1 MSRKLALSLAV
12 SLSLSALASP
22 ALAFDV
28 AFDTSRIFL
37 RYVTE
42 SLYDSG
48 AVALPPNNSAAH
60 PFTLPCDLTRY
71 GVQVDA
77 RYLTG
82 TEVLYPQLQS
92 RYYVLPSTLI
102 WSNGYEFGSP
112 TPFSV
117 NRSNV
122 SPFTVGQTAIIGQ
135 MSIDAVDVAARNW
148 LFQPGDIPPNVTVRH
163 ALHISLYRSD
173 YTTELPDDV
182 PANNN
187 RFIYLRRVCPN

>member
-1 MSRKLALSLAV
+1 MSRKLALSLGV
-12 SLSLSALASP
+12 SLSLSALAAP

-37 RYVTE
+37 RYVTP
-42 SLYDSG
+42 SADTG
-48 AVALPPNNSAAH
+48 PVALPANNSASH

-92 RYYVLPSTLI
+92 RYYVLPSSLI
-102 WSNGYEFGSP
+102 WSNGYEFASP

-117 NRSNV
+117 DRSNV
-122 SPFTVGQTAIIGQ
+122 SPFTVGQTAVIGQ

-148 LFQPGDIPPNVTVRH
+148 LFQPGDIPANVTVRH
-163 ALHISLYRSD
+163 ALHLSLYQSD
-173 YTTELPDDV
+173 YSTELTDEV